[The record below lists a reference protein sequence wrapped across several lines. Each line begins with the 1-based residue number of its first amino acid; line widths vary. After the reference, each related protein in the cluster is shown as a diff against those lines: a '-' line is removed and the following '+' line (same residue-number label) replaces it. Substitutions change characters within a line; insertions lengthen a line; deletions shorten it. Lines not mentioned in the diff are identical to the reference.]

1 MITKDDFNIK
11 LKKCNNE
18 EKPSYIK
25 CLLFKTFIKAVVV
38 IILYLGSLIYIKQN
52 EDNKVNFEKIVYNNS
67 LSFAKIYNT
76 YKKYLG
82 DAIPFKNIFKD
93 NTKVVSSE
101 SISYSEIT
109 KKENGYL
116 LSVSKDYIVN
126 SIYAGIII
134 KIEND
139 DKYKNI
145 ITIQD
150 KNGLNISYGN
160 LKEVSVKI
168 YDYVDKGELLG
179 NCDNNLY
186 LIFEKDGKYLSYEE
200 YL

>member
-1 MITKDDFNIK
+1 MISKDDFNIK
-11 LKKCNNE
+11 LKKNNNE

-25 CLLFKTFIKAVVV
+25 SLLFKMFIKTLVV
-38 IILYLGSLIYIKQN
+38 IILFLVSLIYIKQS
-52 EDNKVNFEKIVYNNS
+52 EDNKNKFQKVVYNNS
-67 LSFAKIYNT
+67 LSFAKIYNA

-93 NTKVVSSE
+93 NTKVVSSD
-101 SISYSEIT
+101 SISFFEIL
-109 KKENGYL
+109 KEENGYL

-134 KIEND
+134 KIENS
-139 DKYKNI
+139 DKYKTI

-160 LKEVSVKI
+160 LNTVSVKI

-179 NCDNNLY
+179 SCDDKLY
-186 LIFEKDGKYLSYEE
+186 LIFEKDGNYLSYEE